1 MDTASTRPTAA
12 RPHPPVPLRQF
23 RLPLR
28 LAALGVLLLALIPVQ
43 ASALRFVTM
52 GDSRGYTVDAPLN
65 TAVLAQVN
73 QRIKALS
80 PAPEFLVFLGDLS
93 YRANIPVDGH
103 DHYTYKTW
111 LDFMRAPS
119 TGLPASLPLYMVIG
133 NHELYDE
140 GLAPHAEASITLAC
154 QQAYQNF
161 IQTNASSTFMPNVTS
176 LNDNYKNLAYS
187 FTSEDGKSLFVVLDG
202 FYIATG
208 PTQPYDGAGA
218 LNQTQR
224 DYLQTTLSQSS
235 AKTKFVFVHNPA
247 FGPSTQPTT
256 ACVASSMCEFWK
268 IVNDNKA
275 TAVFNGHDHLF
286 SRVLVNSGFNG
297 ANPGYSFTKSI
308 PQVIAGTCGAPI
320 SGTYDEPGK
329 PPLAA
334 SWNGKLQFNYSVVDV
349 DDSGPQAKV
358 TINSYCGDGSG
369 SWSLCDRY
377 TNAPVT
383 VAPADSLLLRSGGQ
397 GQ

>member
-1 MDTASTRPTAA
+1 MDAASTRFTPT
-12 RPHPPVPLRQF
+12 RPPAPGSHRQI
-23 RLPLR
+23 RLPLK
-28 LAALGVLLLALIPVQ
+28 LAALGVLLLALIPAQ

-73 QRIKALS
+73 QRVKALN

-103 DHYTYKTW
+103 NHYTYTDW

-140 GLAPHAEASITLAC
+140 ALAPHAEASITLAC
-154 QQAYQNF
+154 QEAYQSF
-161 IQTNASSTFMPNVTS
+161 IQTNTSATFMPNITS
-176 LNDNYKNLAYS
+176 LNDSYKYLAYS
-187 FTSEDGKSLFVVLDG
+187 FTSADGKSLFVVLDG

-208 PTQPYDGAGA
+208 PTQPYDGAGSLDQA
-218 LNQTQR
+218 QR

-235 AKTKFVFVHNPA
+235 ARNKFVFVHNPA
-247 FGPSTQPTT
+247 FGPATQPAT

-275 TAVFNGHDHLF
+275 TAVLNGHDHLF
-286 SRVLVNSGFNG
+286 SRVLVNSAFN
-297 ANPGYSFTKSI
+297 ADNPGYNFTKSI

-329 PPLAA
+329 PPLAP
-334 SWNGKLQFNYSVVDV
+334 SWNAKLQFNYSVVDV
-349 DDSGPQAKV
+349 DDSGPNGKV
-358 TINSYCGDGSG
+358 TVSSYCGDGSG

-377 TNAPVT
+377 ANAPVA